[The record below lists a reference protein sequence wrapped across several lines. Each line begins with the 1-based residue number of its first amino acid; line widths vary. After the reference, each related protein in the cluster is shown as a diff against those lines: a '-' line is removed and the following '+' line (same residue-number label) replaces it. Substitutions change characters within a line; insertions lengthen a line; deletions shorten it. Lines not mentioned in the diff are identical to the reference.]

1 MTRRAQEGEAVRKR
15 REIAQNAQKCTHK
28 KRACQNR
35 TNSKKSSKKCNKMQQ
50 KKERRTESEQRGISN
65 FATRKHGCWADA
77 PGISK
82 HDTRAA
88 DSDISDTL
96 KSRECLSDA
105 LYGPW
110 TDFRQSKGEQK

>member
-15 REIAQNAQKCTHK
+15 REIAQKCTHK

-65 FATRKHGCWADA
+65 FATRKHGCGADA

-105 LYGPW
+105 LCGP
-110 TDFRQSKGEQK
+110 